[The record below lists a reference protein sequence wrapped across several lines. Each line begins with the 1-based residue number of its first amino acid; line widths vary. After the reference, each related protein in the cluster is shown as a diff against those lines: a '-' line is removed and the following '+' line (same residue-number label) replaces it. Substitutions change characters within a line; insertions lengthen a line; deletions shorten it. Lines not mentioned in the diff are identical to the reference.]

1 MAPPTSAASSAST
14 APPARSRRGVTRRSP
29 SFEGKGEDTQA
40 AEYRKGYNQ
49 IAVPHPPAL
58 KASLKR
64 GAFIAA
70 ANWPL
75 IAVQFIAEGTLKLL
89 LAVPVVGGIFLVVLL
104 LGADAEE
111 VMAGDL
117 KQIVT
122 SVVAALRANPIALAA
137 FGAAFLVVLLGAS
150 ALTFIV
156 KGGTIAILAEAEAH
170 AGPIERPPL
179 RLAALRR
186 ANVTNIEPFL
196 AGCRRLA
203 PRYLKLGACL
213 LIAYTAT
220 AAGFLFLG
228 FLVGG
233 YAFSGSSGML
243 GAILGGI
250 FAAPLAFS
258 VLVVWITL
266 INFLYLLTQMAIA
279 VEDVG
284 VREGMRRVA
293 QFIRGSLREVAA
305 VFGVVLLLVA
315 ITTIAS
321 LLATAGLGLIAVIP
335 FLGLAMVPL
344 QLGAWVLRG
353 IVFEY
358 LALTA
363 LGAYLTQ
370 YRYYLHSLALLRV
383 HDTASDVTDPRLA

>member
-1 MAPPTSAASSAST
+1 VPTIAAIAAAAT
-14 APPARSRRGVTRRSP
+14 PPATIRRALTRRSR
-29 SFEGKGEDTQA
+29 SVEERGKDTEA

-89 LAVPVVGGIFLVVLL
+89 LGVPVVGGIFLVVLL
-104 LGADAEE
+104 LGADVED
-111 VMAGDL
+111 VMAGDIR
-117 KQIVT
+117 QTVT
-122 SVVAALRANPIALAA
+122 SVVGALRANPAALAA
-137 FGAAFLVVLLGAS
+137 FGASFLIVLIGAS

-156 KGGTIAILAEAEAH
+156 KGGTVAILAEAEAT

-179 RLAALRR
+179 RFAALRR
-186 ANVTNIEPFL
+186 ANLTNIEPFL

-213 LIAYTAT
+213 LIVYSVTAIV
-220 AAGFLFLG
+220 FLSLG

-233 YAFSGSSGML
+233 YAFSGGAGLL
-243 GAILGGI
+243 GALLGGL
-250 FAAPLAFS
+250 FAAPFALSA
-258 VLVVWITL
+258 LVVWITL
-266 INFLYLLTQMAIA
+266 INFLYLMTQMAIA

-293 QFIRGSLREVAA
+293 QFIRGSLREVAS
-305 VFGVVLLLVA
+305 VFGVVLLLVG

-321 LLATAGLGLIAVIP
+321 ILATAGLGLIAVIP

-344 QLGAWVLRG
+344 QLGAWLVRG
-353 IVFEY
+353 VVFEF

-370 YRYYLHSLALLRV
+370 YRYYLHSLAPVRV
-383 HDTASDVTDPRLA
+383 REPAPEVSDPRPA

>member
-1 MAPPTSAASSAST
+1 
-14 APPARSRRGVTRRSP
+14 
-29 SFEGKGEDTQA
+29 
-40 AEYRKGYNQ
+40 
-49 IAVPHPPAL
+49 VPHPPAL

-89 LAVPVVGGIFLVVLL
+89 LAVPVVGGIVLVVLL
-104 LGADAEE
+104 LGADVED
-111 VMAGDL
+111 VMAGDIR
-117 KQIVT
+117 QTVT
-122 SVVAALRANPIALAA
+122 SVVGALRANPAALAA
-137 FGAAFLVVLLGAS
+137 FGAAFLIVLLGAS

-156 KGGTIAILAEAEAH
+156 KGGTVAILAEAEAQ

-213 LIAYTAT
+213 LIVYSLTAVV
-220 AAGFLFLG
+220 FLFLG

-233 YAFSGSSGML
+233 YAFSGSAGML
-243 GAILGGI
+243 RALLGGI
-250 FAAPLAFS
+250 FAAPLALS
-258 VLVVWITL
+258 ALVVWITVV
-266 INFLYLLTQMAIA
+266 NFLYLLTQMAIA

-293 QFIRGSLREVAA
+293 QFIRGSLREVAG

-321 LLATAGLGLIAVIP
+321 ILATAGLGLIAVIP

-344 QLGAWVLRG
+344 QLGAWLLRG
-353 IVFEY
+353 VVFEY

-370 YRYYLHSLALLRV
+370 YRYYLHSLATLRI
-383 HDTASDVTDPRLA
+383 HEAASDVTGPRLA

>member
-1 MAPPTSAASSAST
+1 M
-14 APPARSRRGVTRRSP
+14 
-29 SFEGKGEDTQA
+29 
-40 AEYRKGYNQ
+40 
-49 IAVPHPPAL
+49 PHPPAL

-75 IAVQFIAEGTLKLL
+75 IAVQFIADGTLKLL

-117 KQIVT
+117 RQIVA
-122 SVVAALRANPIALAA
+122 SVAGALRANPVALVA

-156 KGGTIAILAEAEAH
+156 KGGTVAILAEAEAH

-179 RLAALRR
+179 HLAALRR
-186 ANVTNIEPFL
+186 ANLTNIEPFL

-213 LIAYTAT
+213 LVVYSAT
-220 AAGFLFLG
+220 AAVFLFLG

-233 YAFSGSSGML
+233 YAFSASSGMF
-243 GAILGGI
+243 GAIVGGML
-250 FAAPLAFS
+250 AAPLAFS

-266 INFLYLLTQMAIA
+266 VNFLYLLTQMAIA

-293 QFIRGSLREVAA
+293 QFIRGSLRDVAA

-370 YRYYLHSLALLRV
+370 YRYYLHSLAMLRV
-383 HDTASDVTDPRLA
+383 HDTASEVTDPRLA

>member
-1 MAPPTSAASSAST
+1 
-14 APPARSRRGVTRRSP
+14 
-29 SFEGKGEDTQA
+29 
-40 AEYRKGYNQ
+40 
-49 IAVPHPPAL
+49 VPHPPAL

-89 LAVPVVGGIFLVVLL
+89 LGVPVVGGIFLVVLL
-104 LGADAEE
+104 LGADVED
-111 VMAGDL
+111 VMAGDIR
-117 KQIVT
+117 QTVT
-122 SVVAALRANPIALAA
+122 SVVGALRANPAALAA
-137 FGAAFLVVLLGAS
+137 FGASFLIVLLGAS

-156 KGGTIAILAEAEAH
+156 KGGTVAILAEAEAT

-186 ANVTNIEPFL
+186 ANLTNIEPFL

-213 LIAYTAT
+213 LIVYSVTAIVFLSV
-220 AAGFLFLG
+220 GFLL
-228 FLVGG
+228 GG
-233 YAFSGSSGML
+233 YAFSGSAGLL
-243 GAILGGI
+243 GALLGGL
-250 FAAPLAFS
+250 FAAPFALSA
-258 VLVVWITL
+258 LVVWITL
-266 INFLYLLTQMAIA
+266 VNFLYLMTQMAIA

-293 QFIRGSLREVAA
+293 QFIRGSLREVAG

-344 QLGAWVLRG
+344 QLGAWLVRG
-353 IVFEY
+353 VVFEF

-370 YRYYLHSLALLRV
+370 YRYYLHSLATRRV
-383 HDTASDVTDPRLA
+383 REPAPEVSNPRPA